1 MLYNLDGGDDDHFGY
16 GYPYPIGP
24 IKKTNKKIRFTE
36 TFSPIFGDIK
46 FSIDELIHRKNYN
59 DQSHIFNL
67 LEESSFKEL
76 SKDDKLKPFYGIGAD
91 CYFGFKEYINPADG
105 SVFVIEPGK
114 EKFIIRF
121 IRNFDPLEHSINVT
135 LRDKHQIKFKMDQ
148 QVNKNFVNNKCITNI
163 KIDASNISKWGYLEL
178 GSYCNNFYPTILQS
192 QYFHN
197 THGKVRLFFYR
208 AEIVDKQYYHPLM
221 NVRTESDQTFVPV
234 HKGQLLSI
242 RVPCSYANSDPKTEG
257 LKFNS
262 KTLMKEADQ
271 YQFVYMVDKN
281 PIKDRVSFLVSDS
294 RNYRCVIGC
303 PIGRSHEGRFRR
315 TMRCG
320 DPINNSI
327 IETQGI
333 DHLEVVFY
341 STKLPRLQLDETF
354 FNVGSKTITRETSSI
369 ALGLKKPMSHV
380 VVVRHDKDVVKLI
393 PVS

>member
-1 MLYNLDGGDDDHFGY
+1 MLYDSDGDDDHFGY

-36 TFSPIFGDIK
+36 TFSPLFGDIK
-46 FSIDELIHRKNYN
+46 FSIDEIIHRKNHN
-59 DQSHIFNL
+59 NQSHIFNL
-67 LEESSFKEL
+67 LEDSSFKEL
-76 SKDDKLKPFYGIGAD
+76 SKDDKLKPFYGINAE
-91 CYFGFKEYINPADG
+91 CYFGFKEYVNPADG

-114 EKFIIRF
+114 EKFLIRF
-121 IRNFDPLEHSINVT
+121 VRNFDPLQHSINVT
-135 LRDKHQIKFKMDQ
+135 LRDKHQVKFKMDQ
-148 QVNKNFVNNKCITNI
+148 QVNKNFVSNKCITNI

-178 GSYCNNFYPTILQS
+178 GSHCGNFYPTTLQS
-192 QYFHN
+192 QYFHS

-208 AEIVDKQYYHPLM
+208 EEIVDRQYYHPLM
-221 NVRTESDQTFVPV
+221 NVRTEADQTFVPV

-242 RVPCSYANSDPKTEG
+242 RIPCSYGHSDPKTEG

-271 YQFVYMVDKN
+271 YQFVYMVEKN
-281 PIKDRVSFLVSDS
+281 PIKDRVAFLVSDFK
-294 RNYRCVIGC
+294 NYRCVIGC
-303 PIGRSHEGRFRR
+303 PVGRSYEGRFRR
-315 TMRCG
+315 TMRFG
-320 DPINNSI
+320 DPIHNSI
-327 IETQGI
+327 VETQGV

-354 FNVGSKTITRETSSI
+354 FSVGSKTITRETSSI

-380 VVVRHDKDVVKLI
+380 LVARYDKDVVKLI